1 MKHEYT
7 EFIIA
12 ATTFQFFPVRNDN
25 YLMEVNIL
33 TYPLQTSL
41 MKLRECWQMECID
54 LPEEFSL
61 FYTSTPDQVNNV
73 YMQSNSYF
81 TYTEAYTVLTLG

>member
-7 EFIIA
+7 VFIIA
-12 ATTFQFFPVRNDN
+12 VHNISVRNDN
-25 YLMEVNIL
+25 FLNMEVNIL

-61 FYTSTPDQVNNV
+61 FYTSTPDQVNNA
-73 YMQSNSYF
+73 YMQSNREF
-81 TYTEAYTVLTLG
+81 MLHLH

>member
-1 MKHEYT
+1 
-7 EFIIA
+7 
-12 ATTFQFFPVRNDN
+12 
-25 YLMEVNIL
+25 MEVNIL

-61 FYTSTPDQVNNV
+61 FYTSTPDQVNNA
-73 YMQSNSYF
+73 YMQSNCIQSCTYF

>member
-1 MKHEYT
+1 MSIRYLSLGPTK
-7 EFIIA
+7 
-12 ATTFQFFPVRNDN
+12 FQFFSVRNDN
-25 YLMEVNIL
+25 YLNMEVNIL

-73 YMQSNSYF
+73 SMQSNCEF
-81 TYTEAYTVLTLG
+81 ILLLN

>member
-1 MKHEYT
+1 MSILYLSLGPTK
-7 EFIIA
+7 
-12 ATTFQFFPVRNDN
+12 FQFFSVRNDN
-25 YLMEVNIL
+25 YLNMEVNIL

-73 YMQSNSYF
+73 Y
-81 TYTEAYTVLTLG
+81 V

>member
-1 MKHEYT
+1 MSIQYLSLQS
-7 EFIIA
+7 
-12 ATTFQFFPVRNDN
+12 TTFQFFSVRNDN
-25 YLMEVNIL
+25 YLNMEVNIL
-33 TYPLQTSL
+33 TYQLQTSL

-73 YMQSNSYF
+73 YRVYA
-81 TYTEAYTVLTLG
+81 E

>member
-1 MKHEYT
+1 
-7 EFIIA
+7 
-12 ATTFQFFPVRNDN
+12 
-25 YLMEVNIL
+25 MEVNIL